1 MSARL
6 HGGIGCRNGP
16 WRAVP
21 AEQRVNER
29 VWEIRVGD
37 AREVCCSGIELE
49 VAELAWSCVE
59 RAWILRSAP
68 QLDLRTIRLSDPPTG
83 RARGGWPMVVPA
95 TVFDRARGLL
105 AVWAVEAAF
114 DLSKRDM

>member
-6 HGGIGCRNGP
+6 HDGIGCRNGP

-29 VWEIRVGD
+29 VWEICVGD
-37 AREVCCSGIELE
+37 ARDSCCTGIELQ
-49 VAELAWSCVE
+49 VAELVWSCVE
-59 RAWILRSAP
+59 RSWILRSAP
-68 QLDLRTIRLSDPPTG
+68 QLDLRTIRIPDPPTRHG
-83 RARGGWPMVVPA
+83 HGEWPMVVPA

-114 DLSKRDM
+114 EIAEVSK